1 MNAKTRLGAP
11 PTDFLKLSLRMCWN
25 LYQLDM
31 DARHLRPKSHQGALY
46 ACEKIIHHF
55 GETTDVRQITSQQLK
70 VFFAA
75 LNKKLAPQT
84 VETVFRKSKT
94 WFEFL
99 VREEILMV
107 NPFNGLKNI
116 KLDRTVLPHLK
127 QAEIEHILKAI
138 GKPRTPLELR
148 NALIFYTALE
158 TGLRLSELA
167 DLEREDLDLPR
178 LIVRR
183 GKMGQSGQAND
194 WRITKS

>member
-1 MNAKTRLGAP
+1 
-11 PTDFLKLSLRMCWN
+11 
-25 LYQLDM
+25 
-31 DARHLRPKSHQGALY
+31 
-46 ACEKIIHHF
+46 
-55 GETTDVRQITSQQLK
+55 LK

-127 QAEIEHILKAI
+127 QAEVEHILKAI
-138 GKPRTPLELR
+138 GKPRTLIELR
-148 NALIFYTALE
+148 NALIFHTALD

-183 GKMGQSGQAND
+183 GKMGPSGQTND